1 MHPKGGDEL
10 SEKNPSPAKIVVVE
24 DNSADV
30 FLLRHALD
38 QHAEEYILDV
48 LRDGEE
54 AIEFVNR
61 QRSVGPHGEPCV
73 IVLDLH
79 LPKHDGTAVL
89 KVIRRNPRWLPYM
102 WWRSPLWP
110 APRTNR
116 RFASWACDYTGPS
129 RHWWKNGSS
138 WRARFWRFAAS
149 KCAPS
154 SLNTKCGARTLA
166 CRIHTRVNAR

>member
-1 MHPKGGDEL
+1 M

-38 QHAEEYILDV
+38 QHPDEYILDV

-61 QRSVGPHGEPCV
+61 QHSVGPHGEPCV

-79 LPKHDGTAVL
+79 LPKYDGTAVL
-89 KVIRRNPRWLPYM
+89 RVIRDEPSL
-102 WWRSPLWP
+102 
-110 APRTNR
+110 
-116 RFASWACDYTGPS
+116 ASVHVVALT
-129 RHWWKNGSS
+129 
-138 WRARFWRFAAS
+138 
-149 KCAPS
+149 
-154 SLNTKCGARTLA
+154 TLA
-166 CRIHTRVNAR
+166 SPKDEQEVRELGVRLYRAKPTLVEEWILLAGEILAICREQMRPVFA

>member
-1 MHPKGGDEL
+1 M
-10 SEKNPSPAKIVVVE
+10 SEKHPSPAKIVVVE

-38 QHAEEYILDV
+38 QHGEEYILDV

-61 QRSVGPHGEPCV
+61 QRSSAGPEEEPCV

-89 KVIRRNPRWLPYM
+89 KVIKQE
-102 WWRSPLWP
+102 P
-110 APRTNR
+110 AL
-116 RFASWACDYTGPS
+116 ASVRIVALT
-129 RHWWKNGSS
+129 
-138 WRARFWRFAAS
+138 
-149 KCAPS
+149 
-154 SLNTKCGARTLA
+154 TLA
-166 CRIHTRVNAR
+166 SPKDEQEVRDLGVRLYRAKPTLVEEWIKLAGDILDICREHMRAVFV

>member
-1 MHPKGGDEL
+1 L
-10 SEKNPSPAKIVVVE
+10 SEKHPSAAKIVVVE

-38 QHAEEYILDV
+38 QHSEDYVLEV

-61 QRSVGPHGEPCV
+61 QRTTAPEADPCV

-89 KVIRRNPRWLPYM
+89 KVIKQEP
-102 WWRSPLWP
+102 
-110 APRTNR
+110 
-116 RFASWACDYTGPS
+116 
-129 RHWWKNGSS
+129 
-138 WRARFWRFAAS
+138 
-149 KCAPS
+149 
-154 SLNTKCGARTLA
+154 TLA
-166 CRIHTRVNAR
+166 LVQVVALTTLASPKDEQEVRDLGVRLYRAKPTLVEEWIKLAGEILEICREHVRAAFA

>member
-1 MHPKGGDEL
+1 LKPKHP
-10 SEKNPSPAKIVVVE
+10 NPAKIVVVE

-38 QHAEEYILDV
+38 QHEEEYVLDI

-89 KVIRRNPRWLPYM
+89 RVIREE
-102 WWRSPLWP
+102 P
-110 APRTNR
+110 AL
-116 RFASWACDYTGPS
+116 ASVHVVALT
-129 RHWWKNGSS
+129 
-138 WRARFWRFAAS
+138 
-149 KCAPS
+149 
-154 SLNTKCGARTLA
+154 TLA
-166 CRIHTRVNAR
+166 SPKDEQVVRDLGVRLYKAKPTLVEDWINLAAEILAICREQQSRVVFA